1 MNFEKG
7 QDMRKQRLFHNILN
21 KALIAVLAA
30 TVLTG
35 IVMPRP
41 AKAEILPTFELTAET
56 EGIEAFE
63 VEVVTEN
70 LNVRVGRGTSFERL
84 KYNDEYV
91 VLHKGDKV
99 AGFSTGKA
107 SNGGEWYEIR
117 WTDDGVEFHG
127 YVYAGYTKLTGEK
140 AVNIPTPTPSPI
152 PTCTPTP
159 TPSPTNTPI
168 PTPSPT
174 PMPEKPEKSGVSPA
188 VAVLIIFLILV
199 IIALLYYVFF
209 RKNSTKSSAE
219 ADEKIK
225 KLKNATERAEIVERE
240 KKLYGN
246 SGRKR
251 VDEPEVKDEQEVFD
265 DDYEMNA
272 TPMPEEEKSALAA
285 AVREK
290 EELRKMLDGLKYNDV
305 VIHKYFGEGVV
316 LDNADVNNVE
326 VRFNNNGEVRYINK
340 ESAAAKRL
348 MMKL

>member
-1 MNFEKG
+1 
-7 QDMRKQRLFHNILN
+7 MRKQRLFRNVIN
-21 KALIAVLAA
+21 KVLLVATAAALLAGA
-30 TVLTG
+30 AEPKQVS
-35 IVMPRP
+35 
-41 AKAEILPTFELTAET
+41 AEILPTFELTEET
-56 EGIEAFE
+56 EGIDAFE

-70 LNVRVGRGTSFERL
+70 LNVRLGRGTGFERL
-84 KYNDEYV
+84 TVNGDYV

-99 AGFSTGKA
+99 AGMSTGKA
-107 SNGGEWYEIR
+107 PNGGEWYEVR

-127 YVYAGYTKLTGEK
+127 FVFAGYTKLTGEK

-159 TPSPTNTPI
+159 TPIPTNTPI
-168 PTPSPT
+168 PTPTVT
-174 PMPEKPEKSGVSPA
+174 PIPAAPEKNGISPLTA
-188 VAVLIIFLILV
+188 VIFTVLILV
-199 IIALLYYVFF
+199 ICVLLYFTFF
-209 RKNSTKSSAE
+209 RKNNVKVSSD

-225 KLKNATERAEIVERE
+225 KLKTASERAEIVERE

-251 VDEPEVKDEQEVFD
+251 GEDSEYKNEPEQFD

-290 EELRKMLDGLKYNDV
+290 EELKTMLNELKYNDI

-326 VRFNNNGEVRYINK
+326 VRFNNGEVRYINK
-340 ESAAAKRL
+340 ESAASKRL